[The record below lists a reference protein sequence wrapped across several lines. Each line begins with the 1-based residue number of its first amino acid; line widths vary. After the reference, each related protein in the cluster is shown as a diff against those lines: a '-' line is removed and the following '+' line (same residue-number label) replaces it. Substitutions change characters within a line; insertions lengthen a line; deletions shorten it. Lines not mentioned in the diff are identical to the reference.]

1 MKGQGISAYQ
11 HCAADTD
18 ALVREHADLVR
29 RIALHL
35 SARLPSSV
43 QTDDLVQAGMIGLLE
58 AARNFQSDSGAS
70 FSTYAGIR
78 IRGAMVDEVRR
89 GDWAPRS
96 VHRHARQI
104 SEAISRLEAQLGREA
119 EDAEVAS
126 ALGVELSEYQR
137 MLDDAA
143 TARLFSFDALQDED
157 NWDPVSANSDTLRAA
172 EDLELRQR
180 VARAIEA
187 LPERDQLVL
196 NLYYEECLNLKEIG
210 AVLSVS
216 ESRVSQIMSKA
227 TLRLKGLVAATETV
241 ASATERA
248 TRSRS

>member
-11 HCAADTD
+11 HCAQDTD
-18 ALVREHADLVR
+18 ALVLEHADLVR

-35 SARLPSSV
+35 SAKLPSSV

-58 AARNFQSDSGAS
+58 AARNFKADRGAS
-70 FSTYAGIR
+70 FATYAGIR

-96 VHRHARQI
+96 VHRHARRI
-104 SEAISRLEAQLGREA
+104 AEAISQLEAQLGREA
-119 EDAEVAS
+119 EDAEVAG
-126 ALGVELSEYQR
+126 ALGVELKDYQR

-157 NWDPVSANSDTLRAA
+157 NWDPVSANSDTQRAA

-227 TLRLKGLVAATETV
+227 TLRLRGLVATADADT
-241 ASATERA
+241 ADAARAGRER
-248 TRSRS
+248 S